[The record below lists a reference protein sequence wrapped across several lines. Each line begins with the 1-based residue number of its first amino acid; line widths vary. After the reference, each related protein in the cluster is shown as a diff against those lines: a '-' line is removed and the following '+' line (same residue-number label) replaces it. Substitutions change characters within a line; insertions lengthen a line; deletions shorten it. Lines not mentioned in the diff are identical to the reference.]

1 MIDQKS
7 IDQKSIEQNSSQ
19 SLISTIQQ
27 LSEQLEQLSRVVQ
40 HQLVPQLGVNPMRI
54 NNEVLDQAIAFR
66 WEHPNHHPTGY
77 FVAVKKPHLS
87 RFDELCNIDK
97 QLEKVR
103 QNTRAFVRGFYAN
116 NALLTGARGTGK
128 SSIVKA
134 CLNEFH
140 AEGLRVIELEKQYLN
155 DLPTIVNEIADRA
168 ERFIIF
174 CDDLAFEEGDT
185 TYAGLKTVLDGSL
198 STTADNVLIYATSN
212 RKHLVTEKNRDNL
225 EFNQSEN
232 GEIRPGD
239 SIEQKVSLADR
250 FGLQI
255 HFYTFSQDE
264 YLAAVHLWLSEFG
277 WRDDEIQAVRQLAIQ
292 YATQKGNRSGRV
304 AMQFAKTQAGQRL
317 LAQQ

>member
-1 MIDQKS
+1 M
-7 IDQKSIEQNSSQ
+7 SQ
-19 SLISTIQQ
+19 DTTHYALTQAIQQ
-27 LSEQLEQLSRVVQ
+27 LTQQLQ
-40 HQLVPQLGVNPMRI
+40 QLGQLMQPLAHSAI
-54 NNEVLDQAIAFR
+54 NSDVLAQGIAFR
-66 WEHPNHHPTGY
+66 WEHPVQHPTGY
-77 FVAVKKPHLS
+77 FIVIKKPHLS
-87 RFDELCNIDK
+87 DFDALCNVDR
-97 QLEKVR
+97 QVEKVKL
-103 QNTRAFVRGFYAN
+103 NTAAFVEGFYAN
-116 NALLTGARGTGK
+116 NVLLTGARGTGK

-140 AEGLRVIELEKQYLN
+140 AQGLRVIELEKQYLN
-155 DLPTIVNEIADRA
+155 DLPRIVNEIASRA

-185 TYAGLKTVLDGSL
+185 SYAGLKTVLDGSI

-239 SIEQKVSLADR
+239 TTEQKVSLADR
-250 FGLQI
+250 FGLQL

-264 YLAAVHLWLSEFG
+264 YLAAVQLWLSEFG
-277 WRDDEIQAVRQLAIQ
+277 WTNDDIIAVRQLAIQ

-304 AMQFAKTQAGQRL
+304 AMQFAKLQAGQRAL
-317 LAQQ
+317 LQEAD